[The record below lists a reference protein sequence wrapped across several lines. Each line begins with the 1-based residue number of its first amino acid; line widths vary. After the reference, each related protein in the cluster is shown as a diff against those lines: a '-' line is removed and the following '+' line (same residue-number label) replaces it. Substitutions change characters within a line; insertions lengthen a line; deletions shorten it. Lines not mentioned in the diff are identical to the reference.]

1 MYAYSTTSCCFSAE
15 MGPVCVRAG
24 NKAMTRYCLSNLC
37 PSQPCVCANQKAILS
52 GSIITILSLSLSLC
66 FCSPYPCLWTIN
78 NSGGGPAGSG
88 SEVHANSPGAFL
100 LGNPAVTSPVSTQTP
115 TSVSVEVLGEPS
127 LTSIAMS
134 TWTAVA
140 SHSFTGWGSPG
151 RGGHHSPSSL
161 HS

>member
-1 MYAYSTTSCCFSAE
+1 MLILLHLAASLQKWDQ
-15 MGPVCVRAG
+15 CVSELET
-24 NKAMTRYCLSNLC
+24 KPWLDTLFLT
-37 PSQPCVCANQKAILS
+37 CVPQMAILS
-52 GSIITILSLSLSLC
+52 GSIITILSLSLC

-151 RGGHHSPSSL
+151 RGGRHFPSSL
-161 HS
+161 DS

>member
-1 MYAYSTTSCCFSAE
+1 MLILLHLAASLQKWDQCVSELEIKSWLDTLFLTPVSLRLQSCL
-15 MGPVCVRAG
+15 GV
-24 NKAMTRYCLSNLC
+24 LS
-37 PSQPCVCANQKAILS
+37 PF
-52 GSIITILSLSLSLC
+52 SLSLC

-151 RGGHHSPSSL
+151 RGGHHSPSQL